1 MGKLVT
7 ILSEVSKVESFGLT
21 QEQHDLAVR
30 MIDEVRMI
38 VKNENGGNYYLEDV
52 DPDRL
57 DCFIENAQEDNDKEY
72 EEFLVNAKSHGADVY
87 AFTDHLGDFSQEL
100 GDVAVY

>member
-30 MIDEVRMI
+30 MIDR
-38 VKNENGGNYYLEDV
+38 NENGGNYYLEDV
-52 DPDRL
+52 DPDML
-57 DCFIENAQEDNDKEY
+57 DCFIENAQKDNDKEY

>member
-30 MIDEVRMI
+30 MIDR
-38 VKNENGGNYYLEDV
+38 NENGGNYSLEDV
-52 DPDRL
+52 DPDML

-87 AFTDHLGDFSQEL
+87 AFTYHLGDLSQEL

>member
-30 MIDEVRMI
+30 MIDAVRMI
-38 VKNENGGNYYLEDV
+38 VKNENGGNYSLEDV
-52 DPDRL
+52 DPDML

-87 AFTDHLGDFSQEL
+87 AFTYHLGDLSQEL

>member
-21 QEQHDLAVR
+21 QDQHDIAVR
-30 MIDEVRMI
+30 MIDQ
-38 VKNENGGNYYLEDV
+38 NENGGNYSLEDV
-52 DPDRL
+52 DSDML
-57 DCFIENAQEDNDKEY
+57 DCFIENAQKDNDKEY
-72 EEFLVNAKSHGADVY
+72 EEFLVNAKSHGADIY
-87 AFTDHLGDFSQEL
+87 AFTYHLGDFSQPI

>member
-38 VKNENGGNYYLEDV
+38 DQNENGGNYSLEDV
-52 DPDRL
+52 DPDML
-57 DCFIENAQEDNDKEY
+57 DCFIENAQKDNDKEY

-87 AFTDHLGDFSQEL
+87 AFTYHLGDLSQEL

>member
-30 MIDEVRMI
+30 MIDR
-38 VKNENGGNYYLEDV
+38 NENGGNYSLIYAE
-52 DPDRL
+52 PDML
-57 DCFIENAQEDNDKEY
+57 ACFIENAQEDNDKDY
-72 EEFLVNAKSHGADVY
+72 EAFLVNAKSHGADVY
-87 AFTDHLGDFSQEL
+87 AFTDHLGDFSQAL

>member
-38 VKNENGGNYYLEDV
+38 DRNENGGNYYLEDV
-52 DPDRL
+52 DSDML

-87 AFTDHLGDFSQEL
+87 AFTYHLGDLSQEL

>member
-38 VKNENGGNYYLEDV
+38 DQNENGGNYSLEDV
-52 DPDRL
+52 DPDML

-87 AFTDHLGDFSQEL
+87 TLYDSLGDFSQPI

>member
-30 MIDEVRMI
+30 MIDR
-38 VKNENGGNYYLEDV
+38 NENGGNYYLEDV
-52 DPDRL
+52 DPDML
-57 DCFIENAQEDNDKEY
+57 DCFIENAQEDNDTEY
-72 EEFLVNAKSHGADVY
+72 EEFLVNAKSQGADIY
-87 AFTDHLGDFSQEL
+87 AFTYHLGDLSQEL

>member
-7 ILSEVSKVESFGLT
+7 LLSEVSKVESFGLT

-30 MIDEVRMI
+30 MIDQ
-38 VKNENGGNYYLEDV
+38 NENGGNYSLEDV
-52 DPDRL
+52 DPDML

-87 AFTDHLGDFSQEL
+87 AFTYHLGDLSQEL

>member
-30 MIDEVRMI
+30 MIDQ
-38 VKNENGGNYYLEDV
+38 NENGGNYSLEDV
-52 DPDRL
+52 DPDML

-72 EEFLVNAKSHGADVY
+72 EEFLVNAKSQGADIY
-87 AFTDHLGDFSQEL
+87 AFTVHLGDFSQEL

>member
-30 MIDEVRMI
+30 MI
-38 VKNENGGNYYLEDV
+38 KQNENGGNYSLEDV
-52 DPDRL
+52 DPDML

-87 AFTDHLGDFSQEL
+87 AFTYHLGDLSQEL

>member
-30 MIDEVRMI
+30 MIDQ
-38 VKNENGGNYYLEDV
+38 NENGGNYSLEDV
-52 DPDRL
+52 DQDML

-72 EEFLVNAKSHGADVY
+72 EEFLVNAKSQGADIY
-87 AFTDHLGDFSQEL
+87 AFTYHLGDFSQEL

>member
-1 MGKLVT
+1 MSKLVT

-21 QEQHDLAVR
+21 QDQHDLAVR
-30 MIDEVRMI
+30 MIDQ
-38 VKNENGGNYYLEDV
+38 NENGGNYSMKDV
-52 DPDRL
+52 DPDIL
-57 DCFIENAQEDNDKEY
+57 DFFIENAQEDNDKEY

-87 AFTDHLGDFSQEL
+87 AFTDHLGDFSQAL

>member
-38 VKNENGGNYYLEDV
+38 VKNENGGNYSLEDV
-52 DPDRL
+52 DPDML
-57 DCFIENAQEDNDKEY
+57 DCFIENAQEDKDKEY

-87 AFTDHLGDFSQEL
+87 AFTYHLGDLSQEL

>member
-1 MGKLVT
+1 MNKLVT

-30 MIDEVRMI
+30 MID
-38 VKNENGGNYYLEDV
+38 KNENGGNYSLEDV
-52 DPDRL
+52 DPDML

-72 EEFLVNAKSHGADVY
+72 EEFLVNAKSQGADIY
-87 AFTDHLGDFSQEL
+87 AFTYHLGDFSQEL

>member
-38 VKNENGGNYYLEDV
+38 DRNENGGNQYLEDV
-52 DPDRL
+52 DPDML

-87 AFTDHLGDFSQEL
+87 AFTYHLGDLSQEL

>member
-1 MGKLVT
+1 MSKLVT

-30 MIDEVRMI
+30 MIDR
-38 VKNENGGNYYLEDV
+38 NENGGNYSLEDV
-52 DPDRL
+52 DSDML

-87 AFTDHLGDFSQEL
+87 AFTYHLGDLSQEL

>member
-30 MIDEVRMI
+30 MIDR
-38 VKNENGGNYYLEDV
+38 NENGGNYSLIYAE
-52 DPDRL
+52 PDML
-57 DCFIENAQEDNDKEY
+57 ACFIENAQEDNDKEY

-87 AFTDHLGDFSQEL
+87 AFTYHLGDLSQEL

>member
-1 MGKLVT
+1 MSKLVT

-30 MIDEVRMI
+30 MIDQ
-38 VKNENGGNYYLEDV
+38 NENGGKYSLEDV
-52 DPDRL
+52 DSDML
-57 DCFIENAQEDNDKEY
+57 DCFIENAQKDNDKEY
-72 EEFLVNAKSHGADVY
+72 EEFLTDAKLHRADVY
-87 AFTDHLGDFSQEL
+87 TFTDHLGDFSQVL

>member
-1 MGKLVT
+1 MNKLVT

-38 VKNENGGNYYLEDV
+38 DQNENGGNYSLEDV
-52 DPDRL
+52 DPDML

-87 AFTDHLGDFSQEL
+87 TLYDSLGDFSQPI

>member
-1 MGKLVT
+1 MSKLVT

-38 VKNENGGNYYLEDV
+38 DQNENGGNYSLEDV
-52 DPDRL
+52 DPDML

-87 AFTDHLGDFSQEL
+87 TLYDSLGDFSQPI

>member
-1 MGKLVT
+1 MSKLVT
-7 ILSEVSKVESFGLT
+7 ILSDVSKVESFGLT

-30 MIDEVRMI
+30 MID
-38 VKNENGGNYYLEDV
+38 KNENGGNYSLEDV
-52 DPDRL
+52 DQDML

-72 EEFLVNAKSHGADVY
+72 EEFLTDAKLHSADVY
-87 AFTDHLGDFSQEL
+87 AFTDHLGDFSQPI

>member
-1 MGKLVT
+1 MNKLVT

-30 MIDEVRMI
+30 MINQ
-38 VKNENGGNYYLEDV
+38 NENGFNYSLKDV
-52 DPDRL
+52 DSDML

>member
-1 MGKLVT
+1 MCKLVT

-30 MIDEVRMI
+30 MIDR
-38 VKNENGGNYYLEDV
+38 NENGGNYSLIYAE
-52 DPDRL
+52 PDML
-57 DCFIENAQEDNDKEY
+57 ACFIENAQEDNDKEY

>member
-1 MGKLVT
+1 M
-7 ILSEVSKVESFGLT
+7 
-21 QEQHDLAVR
+21 
-30 MIDEVRMI
+30 
-38 VKNENGGNYYLEDV
+38 
-52 DPDRL
+52 L

-87 AFTDHLGDFSQEL
+87 AFTYHLGDLSQEL

>member
-1 MGKLVT
+1 MSKLVT

-21 QEQHDLAVR
+21 REQHDLAVK
-30 MIDEVRMI
+30 MIDQ
-38 VKNENGGNYYLEDV
+38 NENGGNYSLEDV
-52 DPDRL
+52 DPDML

-72 EEFLVNAKSHGADVY
+72 EAFLTDAKLLGADVY
-87 AFTDHLGDFSQEL
+87 AFTDHLGEFSQAL

>member
-30 MIDEVRMI
+30 MIDR
-38 VKNENGGNYYLEDV
+38 NENGGNYYLEDV
-52 DPDRL
+52 DPDML

-100 GDVAVY
+100 GNVAVY

>member
-1 MGKLVT
+1 MCKLVT

-30 MIDEVRMI
+30 MINQ
-38 VKNENGGNYYLEDV
+38 NENGFNYSLKDV
-52 DPDRL
+52 DSDML

-87 AFTDHLGDFSQEL
+87 AFTDHLGGFSQEL

>member
-30 MIDEVRMI
+30 MIDQ
-38 VKNENGGNYYLEDV
+38 NENGGNYSLEDV
-52 DPDRL
+52 DPDML
-57 DCFIENAQEDNDKEY
+57 DCFIENAQKDNDKEY

-87 AFTDHLGDFSQEL
+87 AFTYHLGDLSQEL

>member
-30 MIDEVRMI
+30 MIDQ
-38 VKNENGGNYYLEDV
+38 NENGGNYSLEDV
-52 DPDRL
+52 DQDML

-87 AFTDHLGDFSQEL
+87 TLYDSLGDFSQPI

>member
-1 MGKLVT
+1 MNKLVT

-30 MIDEVRMI
+30 MIDR
-38 VKNENGGNYYLEDV
+38 NENGGNYSLIYAE
-52 DPDRL
+52 PDML
-57 DCFIENAQEDNDKEY
+57 ACFIENAQEDNDKEY
-72 EEFLVNAKSHGADVY
+72 EEFLVSAKSHGADVY

>member
-1 MGKLVT
+1 MNKLVT

-30 MIDEVRMI
+30 MID
-38 VKNENGGNYYLEDV
+38 KNENGGNYSLEYV
-52 DPDRL
+52 DPDML

-72 EEFLVNAKSHGADVY
+72 DEFLVNAKSHGADVY
-87 AFTDHLGDFSQEL
+87 AVTDHLGDFSQEL

>member
-7 ILSEVSKVESFGLT
+7 ILSEVSKVESFDLT

-38 VKNENGGNYYLEDV
+38 VKNENGDNYSLEDV
-52 DPDRL
+52 DPDML

-72 EEFLVNAKSHGADVY
+72 EEFLINAKSHGADIY
-87 AFTDHLGDFSQEL
+87 AFTYHLGGFSQEL

>member
-1 MGKLVT
+1 MCKLVT

-30 MIDEVRMI
+30 MIDQ
-38 VKNENGGNYYLEDV
+38 NENGGNYYLEDV
-52 DPDRL
+52 DPDML

-72 EEFLVNAKSHGADVY
+72 EEFLVNAKSQGADIY
-87 AFTDHLGDFSQEL
+87 AFTYHLGDFSQEL

>member
-30 MIDEVRMI
+30 MIDR
-38 VKNENGGNYYLEDV
+38 NENGGNYSLIYAE
-52 DPDRL
+52 PDML
-57 DCFIENAQEDNDKEY
+57 ACFIENAQEDNDKEY

-87 AFTDHLGDFSQEL
+87 AFTDHLGDFSQAL

>member
-1 MGKLVT
+1 MNKLVT

-30 MIDEVRMI
+30 MIDQ
-38 VKNENGGNYYLEDV
+38 NENGGNYSLKEV
-52 DPDRL
+52 DPDIL
-57 DCFIENAQEDNDKEY
+57 DFFIENAQEDNDKEY

-87 AFTDHLGDFSQEL
+87 AFTDHFGYFLQTL

>member
-38 VKNENGGNYYLEDV
+38 DRNENGGNYYLEDV
-52 DPDRL
+52 DPDML
-57 DCFIENAQEDNDKEY
+57 DRFIENAQEDNDKEY

-87 AFTDHLGDFSQEL
+87 AFTYHLGDLSQEL